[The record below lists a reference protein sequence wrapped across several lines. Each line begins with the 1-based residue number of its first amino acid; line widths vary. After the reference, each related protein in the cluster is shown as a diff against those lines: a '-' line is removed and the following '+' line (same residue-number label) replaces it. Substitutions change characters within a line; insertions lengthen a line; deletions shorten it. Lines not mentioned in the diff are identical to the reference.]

1 MHDGAVHCAGKGGS
15 WGVCQPAAGDH
26 SDLAHFWIFG
36 WVIIIIDVY
45 VMQARETAGASASL
59 PQGTAV
65 DMDFASILA
74 TFPADLREEAFL
86 GLIGNEEVWHI
97 YSYLVMCGSM
107 GCVASG
113 LGPRV
118 RGAGSCVSKAQRPCR
133 SHHATRPSI
142 DVRSIVQHVSS
153 ARAVQCLAAG
163 CTA

>member
-1 MHDGAVHCAGKGGS
+1 MNGVDGAMHCAGNRGS
-15 WGVCQPAAGDH
+15 WGVCQPAARH
-26 SDLAHFWIFG
+26 LNDLALSVRFG
-36 WVIIIIDVY
+36 WVIIILVVY

-113 LGPRV
+113 LG
-118 RGAGSCVSKAQRPCR
+118 CR
-133 SHHATRPSI
+133 A
-142 DVRSIVQHVSS
+142 
-153 ARAVQCLAAG
+153 
-163 CTA
+163 